1 MPFAA
6 SGSMVSPIK
15 KILLIDDDPE
25 DVDIIEMA
33 LKEANPEVGLA
44 VVWDGNALSM
54 LINTRYAPD
63 LIIMDLNM
71 PLKSGKECLA
81 EIKSSKKFSEIPVV
95 MLSTTD
101 DQIDID
107 YCKAHGAQNFFRKP
121 TSFAGTVKL
130 VNDLCNG
137 IY

>member
-1 MPFAA
+1 MP
-6 SGSMVSPIK
+6 STIK
-15 KILLIDDDPE
+15 KILLLDDDPE

-33 LKEANPEVGLA
+33 LKEADPEIELA

-54 LINTRYAPD
+54 LINTKYSPD
-63 LIIMDLNM
+63 LILMDLNM
-71 PLKSGKECLA
+71 PLKSGKECLI
-81 EIKSSKKFSEIPVV
+81 ELKSSAKYSKIPIV

-107 YCKAHGAQNFFRKP
+107 YCKANGAINYFRKP

-130 VNDLCNG
+130 VRDLCNG